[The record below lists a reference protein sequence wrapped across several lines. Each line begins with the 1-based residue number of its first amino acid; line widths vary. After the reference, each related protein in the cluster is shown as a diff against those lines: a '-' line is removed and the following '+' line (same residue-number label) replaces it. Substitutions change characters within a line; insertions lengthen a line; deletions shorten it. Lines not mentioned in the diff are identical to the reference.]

1 MEIKPPAGGGDW
13 IDFSMQSFGTD
24 VSMVRLFQKLLF
36 QNRLTSCANFHQ
48 KLALWLKTEALIHTE
63 ETPELNAVLV
73 YSLYS
78 LGDLE

>member
-13 IDFSMQSFGTD
+13 TDFSMQSFGTD
-24 VSMVRLFQKLLF
+24 VSMVRLFQ
-36 QNRLTSCANFHQ
+36 NHLTSCANFHQ
-48 KLALWLKTEALIHTE
+48 KLALLLKTKALIHTE